1 MQRFQ
6 FKLQR
11 LLDYRKIREEQAQ
24 AEFVKATRVF
34 LHEQDILQQL
44 KEVLTET
51 MAELE
56 AEQQQSSS
64 LIMLKMFQDYI
75 DTTREGIRLQ
85 TAKVVAAAQRRQA
98 ALAAFEE
105 AARRRKAVDS
115 LRERRLQQYQD
126 EVMREEQGFLDE
138 IASQHFTRDS

>member
-34 LHEQDILQQL
+34 LHEQDILHQI
-44 KEVLTET
+44 KEVLADT
-51 MAELE
+51 MEGLA
-56 AEQQQSSS
+56 AEQKKSSS
-64 LIMLKMFQDYI
+64 LLMLKMYQDYI

-85 TAKVVAAAQRRQA
+85 AAKVASAAEKRHK
-98 ALAAFEE
+98 ALRNFEE

-115 LRERRLQQYQD
+115 LRDRRLQQYQE
-126 EVMREEQGFLDE
+126 EVMREEQAFLDE
-138 IASQHFTRDS
+138 IAGQRFTRDS

>member
-34 LHEQDILQQL
+34 LREQSILKKL
-44 KEVLTET
+44 KSVLEET
-51 MAELE
+51 MEGLE
-56 AEQQQSSS
+56 AEQKKPNS
-64 LIMLKMFQDYI
+64 LFMLKMFQDYI
-75 DTTREGIRLQ
+75 DRIREGVRLQ
-85 TAKVVAAAQRRQA
+85 TAKVAAAAEHRQKT
-98 ALAAFEE
+98 LKLFEE

-115 LRERRLQQYQD
+115 LRDRRFQQYQD
-126 EVMREEQGFLDE
+126 EVMHEEQAFLDE
-138 IASQHFTRDS
+138 IAGQRFTRDS